1 MEYLYS
7 LEKGSKK
14 HRCPG
19 CNKKSFVRYVNN
31 ETGDYLPAEVGR
43 CDREQKCGYHAKPEK
58 PERAPHD
65 VTPQPVRVVPL
76 KPKKQAC
83 LPEFILNRT
92 QSNHEKNVFLNN
104 LKKTIPAAE
113 VEAVRELYSVGTI
126 SRGYRAGAVSF
137 PYIDTKGRINAIQ
150 VKQFGADNHTTKTG
164 FVHTMIEA
172 HYKKQNKPLP
182 DWLKRYVEQDRRIN
196 CLFGAHLLP
205 KYPNNP
211 VALVEAPKTAMIG
224 TLYFGSPA
232 ESESNF
238 IWLATYNKSSFQKY
252 KCEVLAERFVTLF
265 PDLGAFNDWS
275 EKAADIFLELK
286 AVSFKVSD
294 LLETSATEAERKNG
308 LDLADYLIK
317 FDWGQFH
324 RKSDKS
330 GKSEALKTKNKKL
343 PEIEL
348 RKEAGKIEAPTNPAE
363 LAPEQTPQQ
372 QTSTERTPIDPLELL
387 PRQSNFTAHE
397 AVEKLLYKGFAERE
411 AIASLA
417 ELTEYGKIRELP
429 AGGYYVTESTPF

>member
-43 CDREQKCGYHAKPEK
+43 CDREQKCGYHMKPEK

-65 VTPQPVRVVPL
+65 VTPQPVRVAPL
-76 KPKKQAC
+76 KPKKQAY

-92 QSNHEKNVFLNN
+92 QSKHEKNVFLNN

-113 VEAVRELYSVGTI
+113 VEAVRGLYSVGTI

-137 PYIDTKGRINAIQ
+137 PYIDTKGRINSIQ

-164 FVHTMIEA
+164 FVHTMVEA

-211 VALVEAPKTAMIG
+211 VALVEAPKTAIIG

-252 KCEVLAERFVTLF
+252 KCEVLAGRHVAIF
-265 PDLGAFNDWS
+265 PDLGALNDWS
-275 EKAADIFLELK
+275 EKAADIFTELSG
-286 AVSFKVSD
+286 ATFTVSD
-294 LLETSATEAERKNG
+294 LLETSATEAERKDG
-308 LDLADYLIK
+308 LDIADYLTK
-317 FDWGQFH
+317 HDWEQF
-324 RKSDKS
+324 RNPDKNV
-330 GKSEALKTKNKKL
+330 KNEALKTKNKKL
-343 PEIEL
+343 PEFEPRKKAGTIEV
-348 RKEAGKIEAPTNPAE
+348 PTNPAE
-363 LAPEQTPQQ
+363 LMPEQPPQP
-372 QTSTERTPIDPLELL
+372 QTTTERTAIDPLKVLPRNDNFSAKTASEMLVHAGIDPNEAEMKITELL
-387 PRQSNFTAHE
+387 KT
-397 AVEKLLYKGFAERE
+397 K
-411 AIASLA
+411 
-417 ELTEYGKIRELP
+417 KITHLHT
-429 AGGYYVTESTPF
+429 GGYYVTESTPF